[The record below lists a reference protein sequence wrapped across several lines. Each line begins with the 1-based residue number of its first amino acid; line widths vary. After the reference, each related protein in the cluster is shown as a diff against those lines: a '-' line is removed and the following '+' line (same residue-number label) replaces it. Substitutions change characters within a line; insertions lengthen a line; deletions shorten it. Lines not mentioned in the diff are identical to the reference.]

1 MLETLTVAD
10 FQPYINQ
17 TLSIR
22 FTPEVTL
29 PAELISVDIWGSETD
44 KYRQP
49 FTLTFRT
56 TQKTEFYPQGTF
68 TLIHPVAGGLSIFF
82 VPIGLDAEGM
92 RYEAVFS

>member
-1 MLETLTVAD
+1 MIEKLTVAD

-17 TLSIR
+17 TFSIR

-29 PAELISVDIWGSETD
+29 PAELISVETWGSETD

-56 TQKTEFYPQGTF
+56 AQKTEFYPQSIF
-68 TLIHPVAGGLSIFF
+68 TLVHPTAGDLAVFF
-82 VPIGLDAEGM
+82 VPIGLDSEGM